1 MERQFTLEQ
10 TVDLL
15 LSCSLNSLAITCDKM
30 EAKFHLK
37 QNWPEDFIFDNEAI
51 LNAARILIKEELN

>member
-1 MERQFTLEQ
+1 
-10 TVDLL
+10 
-15 LSCSLNSLAITCDKM
+15 M

-37 QNWPEDFIFDNEAI
+37 QNWPEEFIFDNEAI